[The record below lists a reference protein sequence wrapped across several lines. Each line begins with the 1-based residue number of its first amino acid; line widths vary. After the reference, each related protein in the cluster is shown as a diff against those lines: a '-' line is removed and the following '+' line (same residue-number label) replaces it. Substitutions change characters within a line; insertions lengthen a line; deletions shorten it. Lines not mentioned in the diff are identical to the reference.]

1 MRPPPGSKTFEKVAC
16 GDFIFGTIEK
26 VEYDMEHKFTFKKGE
41 DTIKPAVRISF
52 KLDNYEYPHRTHWMT
67 FSLDERSNLYAKYVA
82 KLVANAH
89 PYIDF
94 DLDCLIGMQVKTVWS
109 EKNDFQNLD
118 LIAPAKQKLTVK
130 ENEANEPPIPDD
142 DSDFIPEIDDSDVPL

>member
-1 MRPPPGSKTFEKVAC
+1 
-16 GDFIFGTIEK
+16 
-26 VEYDMEHKFTFKKGE
+26 
-41 DTIKPAVRISF
+41 
-52 KLDNYEYPHRTHWMT
+52 MT

-94 DLDCLIGMQVKTVWS
+94 DLDSLIGMQVKTVWS

-130 ENEANEPPIPDD
+130 ENEANEPPIPEDD
-142 DSDFIPEIDDSDVPL
+142 FVPEVDDMEGMVEEVFGRKK